1 MQPATKPSPHRL
13 LVLMLSAVGIV
24 YGDIGTSPLYT
35 LREVFG
41 ETGGLEPTHASVLG
55 VLSLVFWSL
64 FVVVT
69 LEYVVLIMRADNHGE
84 GGILA
89 LAALALKV
97 VRPIA
102 RHQRL
107 VVGLAMLGAALF
119 FGDAL
124 ITPAISVLSAV
135 EGLNVATPVFSPYV
149 LPIALAILVGLFLV
163 QYRGTHRVG
172 ALFGPI
178 MSLWFL
184 TIAVLGTAQ
193 ILREPSVLEAVNPVY
208 AISLVQA
215 QPWPSFVALGAVF
228 LAVTGAEALYADMG
242 HLGRRP
248 IRLAWLGF
256 VLPSLLLNYFGQG
269 ALLIRDPSAVANPF
283 YLLAP
288 SWALYPM
295 VVLATSAT
303 VIASQAVISG
313 AFSLSHQA
321 VQLGYL
327 PRLRVV
333 HTSAREVGQIYVAR
347 VNWALLAGVVFLVL
361 AFQSSSAL
369 AAAYG
374 IAVSGTMVITTI
386 LAGIVALGIWRW
398 NTAAVL
404 LVFGLLLLVEL
415 AFFAANSLKFLSGGW
430 FPLLFAAVVF
440 SLMSTWRKGREAL
453 FNRLYRHLPPLA
465 WFVRNLPERRVT
477 RVPGTAVFPTGNPD
491 VVPRALLHNLKH
503 NKVLHERIVVITI
516 VIQEV
521 PRVSSDARLEVED
534 LGDDVHRIVARF
546 GFLEKVDM
554 PAVLTACRLRGP
566 AFDIMQTSFLLSRE
580 TVMPSVRPE
589 LSPWRERIF
598 IALANTAVDAT
609 SFFRI
614 PPDRVIEIGSRVEL

>member
-1 MQPATKPSPHRL
+1 
-13 LVLMLSAVGIV
+13 
-24 YGDIGTSPLYT
+24 
-35 LREVFG
+35 
-41 ETGGLEPTHASVLG
+41 
-55 VLSLVFWSL
+55 
-64 FVVVT
+64 
-69 LEYVVLIMRADNHGE
+69 
-84 GGILA
+84 
-89 LAALALKV
+89 
-97 VRPIA
+97 
-102 RHQRL
+102 
-107 VVGLAMLGAALF
+107 
-119 FGDAL
+119 
-124 ITPAISVLSAV
+124 
-135 EGLNVATPVFSPYV
+135 
-149 LPIALAILVGLFLV
+149 
-163 QYRGTHRVG
+163 
-172 ALFGPI
+172 
-178 MSLWFL
+178 
-184 TIAVLGTAQ
+184 
-193 ILREPSVLEAVNPVY
+193 
-208 AISLVQA
+208 
-215 QPWPSFVALGAVF
+215 
-228 LAVTGAEALYADMG
+228 
-242 HLGRRP
+242 
-248 IRLAWLGF
+248 
-256 VLPSLLLNYFGQG
+256 
-269 ALLIRDPSAVANPF
+269 
-283 YLLAP
+283 
-288 SWALYPM
+288 
-295 VVLATSAT
+295 
-303 VIASQAVISG
+303 
-313 AFSLSHQA
+313 
-321 VQLGYL
+321 
-327 PRLRVV
+327 
-333 HTSAREVGQIYVAR
+333 
-347 VNWALLAGVVFLVL
+347 
-361 AFQSSSAL
+361 
-369 AAAYG
+369 
-374 IAVSGTMVITTI
+374 VITTI